1 MKRWTK
7 AFLMLGCSAAA
18 FTSLTLA
25 QVDEAE
31 ACSPPPPSDCAVSLD
46 CALLAPHGGITDEM
60 TAPSADFIA
69 NLFVDASGASDDQPI
84 CGQLLT
90 TMEEALVLDDEG
102 MPVEDP
108 DYDGDPPFEPV
119 VGFGFLGSAPVPNA
133 LDPFNPMTW
142 EGWKTT
148 EQSTAASLEAE
159 YDLDG
164 ACGDLSGDSELVHE
178 ANISAT
184 ADVELG
190 GRNQS
195 SLEMEFN
202 PGPERTCEIGGDVTV
217 KVVPPWTMT
226 GYFEWWLGQPYI
238 DVSVDCHPQDI
249 CLSSPSPEVEGEAAI
264 DVELL
269 ASDGVVNAKGG
280 QAVVFEYQV
289 TSNVDQTFVG
299 NVELVSANTAA
310 PTRITEP
317 VASLDEQLEE
327 FCTEDVDEPDD
338 DDKEDCSD
346 VETQEVCGCD
356 LKTYS
361 NSCELDNAGVQ
372 KLSDGECV
380 DLGSAPGVTSV
391 TMTEGDTFPADFYDN
406 LDDVEQCIPLP
417 DNPNAFGDVV
427 IEREITLGAGETKI
441 IKIVQR
447 SFDGCTQGSCSNNA
461 IKVTGA
467 VGDEP
472 LVACGS
478 GALRVSADGGSLE
491 IDEDTEIEY
500 IECESGDVS
509 TPEPYE
515 DGDDRWEIIV
525 PEDSNGSGIPDFIE
539 DVIDYLPD
547 PDANP
552 DDYTREALLDR
563 DSNGNGVSDYVEIVY
578 GYDPYDDSTPANPED
593 YSIEELLKMDSNGNG
608 VSDYEEI
615 FIYGSD
621 PFNADDP
628 IFVWP
633 YITIDTNGNGVPD
646 FIEVA
651 FGYDPLDDSSP
662 SNADDY
668 TWDALL
674 EQDSTGNGIMDIVEI
689 LFGYDPMDPDS
700 EPDNPED
707 YTKEALKDRDSDS
720 DGLTDY
726 EEIWEEQTHPLDP
739 DTDNDGYLDG
749 EEVDNG
755 TDPLDPTDPD
765 DMTGTAEAGL
775 IFKGSSPELSTLVYG
790 YGSTLAGSLDVLHAQ
805 AKASAHNIQDGRIA
819 ERVTVDT
826 SSSSAGDIIELE
838 IPFDVMLEDS
848 QSPYEVNRLEL
859 GQIDNGA
866 DDYISAKG
874 KIRLDSSPYTVFDVM
889 YRASVW
895 ATNPANYQ
903 QTKLVLDDADFVME
917 EDRFTVSLN
926 FEMPDYDFERLD
938 IYHDMN
944 ANERLAYQE
953 TCDDGVDNTGNGL
966 VDCDDPY
973 CADDPACTGEEE
985 PGDDTGPSEPGDDVG
1000 DEVGDDVGVPGNAD
1014 DGPNAGANDS
1024 TGPGAN
1030 DSQGDDDDDSG
1041 SETGQDGGDTDI
1053 ESGCGCAATGSGSPV
1068 GFVVMLL
1075 LGFALMARRTRDV
1088 VTDA

>member
-1 MKRWTK
+1 MKKLTK
-7 AFLMLGCSAAA
+7 MFLILGCSAAA
-18 FTSLTLA
+18 FASLTFA
-25 QVDEAE
+25 QIDEAE
-31 ACSPPPPSDCAVSLD
+31 ACSPPPSSDCGLSLD
-46 CALLAPHGGITDEM
+46 CALIAPHGGITDEN
-60 TAPSADFIA
+60 TTPSAEFMADLFI
-69 NLFVDASGASDDQPI
+69 NTEGASDENDA
-84 CGQLLT
+84 CKQLVNDPET
-90 TMEEALVLDDEG
+90 TLMATYE
-102 MPVEDP
+102 
-108 DYDGDPPFEPV
+108 
-119 VGFGFLGSAPVPNA
+119 
-133 LDPFNPMTW
+133 
-142 EGWKTT
+142 
-148 EQSTAASLEAE
+148 
-159 YDLDG
+159 LDG
-164 ACGDLSGDSELVHE
+164 ACGALEDGAELAHE
-178 ANISAT
+178 TDMTVVDEDI
-184 ADVELG
+184 VMRG
-190 GRNQS
+190 GNTTDMS
-195 SLEMEFN
+195 MEFN
-202 PGPERTCEIGGDVTV
+202 PGPERTCQIGGDVTV
-217 KVVPPWTMT
+217 R
-226 GYFEWWLGQPYI
+226 I
-238 DVSVDCHPQDI
+238 DVPTSLEWLFNIWFGQTFIEVGVDCHPQEV
-249 CLSSPSPEVEGEAAI
+249 CLSSPAPEVEGEAAI
-264 DVELL
+264 DLELL
-269 ASDGVVNAKGG
+269 TSNGVVNAEGG
-280 QAVVFEYQV
+280 EAVVFEYQV

-299 NVELVSANTAA
+299 NVELVSANTGA

-317 VASLDEQLEE
+317 APSLDEMHADI
-327 FCTEDVDEPDD
+327 CTEDVDEPDE

-346 VETQEVCGCD
+346 VETEEVCGCD
-356 LKTYS
+356 HTTYD

-372 KLSDGECV
+372 KFRDGECI
-380 DLGSAPGVTSV
+380 DDPGPAPGSTSV
-391 TMTEGDTFPADFYDN
+391 TMTTGDAFPADFFEN
-406 LDDVEQCIPLP
+406 LEDVEQCIPLP
-417 DNPNAFGDVV
+417 DNPNAFDGVV
-427 IEREITLGAGETKI
+427 LERDITLGAGESKI

-447 SFDGCTQGSCSNNA
+447 SFGTCNLGSCSNNA
-461 IKVTGA
+461 IKLTGA
-467 VGDEP
+467 VGTEP
-472 LVACGS
+472 LVTCSS
-478 GALRVSADGGSLE
+478 GALRVGDEEVFGV
-491 IDEDTEIEY
+491 DEDTNINY
-500 IECESGDVS
+500 VECPDQGPVS
-509 TPEPYE
+509 TPDPYE
-515 DGDDRWEIIV
+515 DGDDRWEIIL

-539 DVIDYLPD
+539 DMIDYLPD

-563 DSNGNGVSDYVEIVY
+563 DSSGNGVSDYVEIVY

-593 YSIEELLKMDSNGNG
+593 YSIEELLRMDSNGNG

-628 IFVWP
+628 IFIWP

-651 FGYDPLDDSSP
+651 FGYDPLDDSTP
-662 SNADDY
+662 MVADDY

-689 LFGYDPMDPDS
+689 LFGYDPLDPDS

-755 TDPLDPTDPD
+755 TNPLDPTDPD
-765 DMTGTAEAGL
+765 DMTGSPEAGL
-775 IFKGSSPELSTLVYG
+775 IFHGSSPDLSTLIYG
-790 YGSTLAGSLDVLHAQ
+790 YGSTLAGNLNVIHSR
-805 AKASAHNIQDGRIA
+805 AKAVTSSSENGRIA

-826 SSSSAGDIIELE
+826 GSSSAGDTISLE
-838 IPFDVMLEDS
+838 IPFDVSVEDP
-848 QSPYEVNRLEL
+848 QSPYKVNRLEL
-859 GQIDNGA
+859 GEFDNGE

-874 KIRLDSSPYTVFDVM
+874 KIRLDSSPFTIFDLH

-895 ATNPANYQ
+895 ATNPDTYQ
-903 QTKLVLDDADFVME
+903 QTKLVLDDADFIME

-944 ANERLAYQE
+944 ANERVAYQE

-966 VDCDDPY
+966 VGCDDPY
-973 CADDPACTGEEE
+973 CADDPVCTGEEE
-985 PGDDTGPSEPGDDVG
+985 PGGGDDTGPSEPGDDVG

-1014 DGPNAGANDS
+1014 DGANAGANDS

-1030 DSQGDDDDDSG
+1030 DGQGNDDDGSG